1 MLELGDKSADYHKEV
16 GGYMAEKKIDE
27 LILFGTMAANI
38 GDGFNGS
45 YKLFKKRE
53 EINEYLLK
61 NLKSGDAVLF
71 KGSRGMKLNEC
82 VDFLKE
88 NYNG

>member
-1 MLELGDKSADYHKEV
+1 
-16 GGYMAEKKIDE
+16 
-27 LILFGTMAANI
+27 MAANI

-82 VDFLKE
+82 VDF
-88 NYNG
+88 